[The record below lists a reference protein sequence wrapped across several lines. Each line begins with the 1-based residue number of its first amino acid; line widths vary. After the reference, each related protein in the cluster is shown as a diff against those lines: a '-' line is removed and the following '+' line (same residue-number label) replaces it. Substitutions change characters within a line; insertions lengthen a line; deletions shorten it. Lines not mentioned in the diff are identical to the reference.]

1 MAGDRNLGVF
11 LCRRRFGLL
20 LLATAAAGLCI
31 GVSGVKNPSCH
42 EVRTAFQ
49 LRQIGPIYLVPDVPT
64 ADSNL
69 QICQHRSQTCCTKKM
84 EESYQAAVRRERKE
98 SIQTLNFE
106 LKYMIVGHMT
116 AFQAA
121 FESLLRF
128 AENHTTSLFE
138 TVYRPMSKEATEPVK
153 ELFTDISLYLLG
165 AQTTVESIFFRFF
178 DSLFPLVYSRL
189 INPGITGLSE
199 EYMECLR
206 LTRQDI
212 NPFGL
217 CSKEAVTKLEK
228 ALWANRIFSQA
239 LGIGTEVLN
248 ATEHATL
255 TKECS
260 RALVKMQYCPHCQ
273 GLTLIR
279 PCEGYCLNV
288 MRGCFASISELD
300 AQWKEY
306 IYTLE
311 YLTNEMTGSH
321 DLEWALLGIRNSIN
335 DAILHA
341 QLNGPH
347 LSATVDKVCGQP
359 EEKEVKPLPDNIV
372 QAKEITETQSFTT
385 AHSTALSHKRSSLP
399 LKASKNDKSRSL
411 KKMAREF
418 INYMKR
424 SRTLYASLTERL
436 CDGDLVMKDSSTCW
450 NGEGVVESY
459 TSRVVTNGLKAQI
472 DNPELKV
479 RGMDPHISNLI
490 AKLQQFNQLYKSPL
504 ALREVKGATE
514 KRDFNSERLAIWEGG
529 SGNGMN
535 EEMESSGDCDDE
547 DGCQGSGARSFP
559 KDVLIAILE
568 DGNETSPTV
577 RKMDTATTATIKT
590 SPKHKA
596 DRDMGNRASSSLL
609 FIITAFAVLWHSL
622 L

>member
-1 MAGDRNLGVF
+1 MAGDRSPGVF

-20 LLATAAAGLCI
+20 LLAAAGLCG

-49 LRQIGPIYLVPDVPT
+49 IRQIGPLKLVPDVPT

-69 QICQHRSQTCCTKKM
+69 QICQHKVQTCCTRKM
-84 EESYQAAVRRERKE
+84 EESYQVAVRRERME
-98 SIQTLNFE
+98 NIQTLNFE
-106 LKYMIVGHMT
+106 LKYMIVGHIT

-138 TVYRPMSKEATEPVK
+138 TVYRSMSKEAAEPVK

-165 AQTTVESIFFRFF
+165 AQTTVESVLFRFF

-189 INPGITGLSE
+189 INPGMASLSE
-199 EYMECLR
+199 EYTECLR

-228 ALWANRIFSQA
+228 SLWASRTFNQA
-239 LGIGTEVLN
+239 LGIGIEVLN

-300 AQWKEY
+300 SQWREY

-311 YLTNEMTGSH
+311 YLTNEMAGSH
-321 DLEWALLGIRNSIN
+321 DLEAALLGIRNSIN

-359 EEKEVKPLPDNIV
+359 EEKEVRPLPDNIV
-372 QAKEITETQSFTT
+372 QAKEVTETQALTMT
-385 AHSTALSHKRSSLP
+385 HSNTLSSKRSSLP

-450 NGEGVVESY
+450 NGEDVVESY
-459 TSRVVTNGLKAQI
+459 TSRVVTNGMKAQI
-472 DNPELKV
+472 NNPELKV
-479 RGMDPHISNLI
+479 RGMDPHVSNLI
-490 AKLQQFNQLYKSPL
+490 AKLQQFNQ
-504 ALREVKGATE
+504 GATE
-514 KRDFNSERLAIWEGG
+514 KTNLKSERMAIRDGG

-535 EEMESSGDCDDE
+535 EEVGSSGECDDE
-547 DGCQGSGARSFP
+547 DGCQGSGERSLT
-559 KDVLIAILE
+559 KDVLGAGPE
-568 DGNETSPTV
+568 DRNEPKPTV
-577 RKMDTATTATIKT
+577 RKVDTTTTASVKS
-590 SPKHKA
+590 SPKHKV
-596 DRDMGNRASSSLL
+596 DSNMGNRASSSLL
-609 FIITAFAVLWHSL
+609 FIITALAVLWHSL